1 MVTLNITIII
11 VLNVTLQNIQSILPL
26 HGISDYVGSAG
37 KLADLVM
44 WEPEFSVPNRSC
56 C

>member
-26 HGISDYVGSAG
+26 HGISDYVGSVEAG

-44 WEPEFSVPNRSC
+44 
-56 C
+56 